1 MIYEHRLRVRYAETD
16 AMGVAH
22 HAAYLVWLEAARVEW
37 IRHIGFPFADVEASG
52 YHHAVREV
60 QVQYR
65 RPARFDQLLALRV
78 ALAGAAGPRMTFGYR
93 LYDAAEADGA
103 AEAGGAA
110 DPSPLAVAR
119 TEMIWVTAAG
129 RATRLPAAHPL
140 TPVLG
145 ELARYPD
152 WATW

>member
-37 IRHIGFPFADVEASG
+37 IRHIGFPFSEVESSG
-52 YHHAVREV
+52 YHHAVREA

-78 ALAGAAGPRMTFGYR
+78 ALAAAAGPRMTFGYR
-93 LYDAAEADGA
+93 LYAAAEADA
-103 AEAGGAA
+103 AA
-110 DPSPLAVAR
+110 DPAPLAVAR

-129 RATRLPAAHPL
+129 RATRLPATHPFS
-140 TPVLG
+140 PVLAAV
-145 ELARYPD
+145 ERHPD

>member
-1 MIYEHRLRVRYAETD
+1 MKRSMIYEHRLRVRYAETD

-37 IRHIGFPFADVEASG
+37 IRHIGFPFSAVEASG
-52 YHHAVREV
+52 YHHAVREA

-65 RPARFDQLLALRV
+65 RPARFDQMLALRV
-78 ALAGAAGPRMTFGYR
+78 ALAAAAGPRMTFGYR
-93 LYDAAEADGA
+93 LYDAAEAEA
-103 AEAGGAA
+103 AS
-110 DPSPLAVAR
+110 DPAPLAVAR

-129 RATRLPAAHPL
+129 RATRLPPTHPFA
-140 TPVLG
+140 PVLAAM
-145 ELARYPD
+145 ERYPD

>member
-1 MIYEHRLRVRYAETD
+1 MIFEHRLRVRYAETD

-37 IRHIGFPFADVEASG
+37 IRHIGFPFADFEASG

-65 RPARFDQLLALRV
+65 RPARFDQLLALHV
-78 ALAGAAGPRMTFGYR
+78 ALAVAAGPRMTFGYR
-93 LYDAAEADGA
+93 LYDAAEAD
-103 AEAGGAA
+103 AGA

-129 RATRLPAAHPL
+129 RATRLPAAHPF
-140 TPVLG
+140 TPVLSAI
-145 ELARYPD
+145 ARYPD